1 MRLDLRPCSRRPR
14 RWHRPRH
21 GIRRYSRGLGLP
33 ALRRWQG
40 PVRGSR
46 GVIPD
51 LPHTAMRAYPFDG
64 YALFCAVRKAAENG
78 DRAVRAEKWNGCGET
93 DGRAGKQLRATA
105 AGNSVRETAAENGG
119 GNQARKTA
127 AGNSRPQRLRSHDV
141 PYPMCCH
148 KKTGR
153 PAAWG
158 IPLNSDCEDDASSGR
173 RTAPHRPHQL
183 MLGR

>member
-51 LPHTAMRAYPFDG
+51 LPHTAMRAYPFNG
-64 YALFCAVRKAAENG
+64 YALFCAVRRAAENG
-78 DRAVRAEKWNGCGET
+78 DRAVRAAKRNGRGET
-93 DGRAGKQLRATA
+93 DGRAKNGGRKR
-105 AGNSVRETAAENGG
+105 RRKPAAETRR

-141 PYPMCCH
+141 PYQPHAPMRSH
-148 KKTGR
+148 KQKNGT
-153 PAAWG
+153 PDAWG
-158 IPLNSDCEDDASSGR
+158 IPLNSGCGGASPG
-173 RTAPHRPHQL
+173 RTASPRPHQL